1 MTSLFRTSSPTP
13 VHPAISTVRTSLMC
27 FGASRSH
34 LFSIID
40 KDCSGHM
47 TLDELEAWIQGGEGG
62 DVFAGA
68 TMETKRFG
76 DWLWR

>member
-1 MTSLFRTSSPTP
+1 
-13 VHPAISTVRTSLMC
+13 
-27 FGASRSH
+27 
-34 LFSIID
+34 
-40 KDCSGHM
+40 M